1 MRITTAGIARRSG
14 TYLLALRR
22 PGSSIGESWEFPGG
36 KVKTG
41 ESPEEALKREF
52 HEELGVEV
60 TVGSCL
66 YTTEF
71 SNQGKK
77 YRLMAYEVTLKNF
90 NFQLKEHQK
99 TQWFTIDEILML
111 PKADSDAS
119 VAEHLSAQQLSVK

>member
-36 KVKTG
+36 KVKKG
-41 ESPEEALKREF
+41 EFPEEALKREF
-52 HEELGVEV
+52 QEELGVDV
-60 TVGSCL
+60 TVGPCL

-77 YRLMAYEVTLKNF
+77 YRLMAYEVELKDF

-99 TQWFTIDEILML
+99 TQWFAIDEILML

-119 VAEHLSAQQLSVK
+119 VARFLALK